1 MNIVVEEE
9 GLVFLTENL
18 NLNKLSRIRCYMV
31 MGCGIQEKAVSEL
44 FQCLSVYMYVLT
56 SVF

>member
-1 MNIVVEEE
+1 MEEE